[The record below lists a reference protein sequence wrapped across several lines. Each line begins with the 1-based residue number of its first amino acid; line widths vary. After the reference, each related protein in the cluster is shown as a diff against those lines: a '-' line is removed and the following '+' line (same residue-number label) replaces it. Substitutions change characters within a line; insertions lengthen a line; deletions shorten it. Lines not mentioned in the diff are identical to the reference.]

1 MSKSVIAGSS
11 CVLGGNAWDLSS
23 WKSYVAGAM
32 FAAVRL
38 DKPGDADHGKFW
50 DATGAGSWQAAP
62 VTWPSATYR
71 RGSWWEYVLPAAATT
86 GKAGGFVHLTDLSDD
101 LTDPSVSAST
111 CSRDCQSADIVIA
124 SATVGLRSVT
134 VHAHTVALVS
144 VSDMTVCVYDSG
156 LTNLI
161 SRQLTDATGNI
172 VLSLD
177 DGTYAVRFA
186 KAGYVAASGT
196 ITVTADATF
205 VFVVTA
211 VAAPAAASP
220 DLCTVYG
227 YALDASGVPVNGET
241 LSFYG
246 YAPLGVLV
254 DVVVTT
260 PVQVV
265 TGPSVLHPAWTPGY
279 FEIDLLRLAQ
289 IKISSRLAKLD
300 GLTINIPNTA
310 SALLATLV
318 EAAK

>member
-1 MSKSVIAGSS
+1 VSKSVIAGQP
-11 CVLGGNAWDLSS
+11 VTLGGNAWDLSS
-23 WKSYVAGAM
+23 WKAYVAGAM

-62 VTWPSATYR
+62 ALWPSATYT
-71 RGSWWEYVLPAAATT
+71 RGSWWAYALPAAATT
-86 GKAGGFVHLTDLSDD
+86 GKAGSYVQLTDLSDD
-101 LTDPSVSAST
+101 LTDPSLTATT
-111 CSRDCQSADIVIA
+111 CSRDCQGAAITA
-124 SATVGLRSVT
+124 GGTLGLRSVT
-134 VHAHTVALVS
+134 IHAHTVALVS

-156 LTNLI
+156 VTNLI
-161 SRQLTDATGNI
+161 SRQITDAGGNV

-196 ITVTADATF
+196 IVVAVDATF

-211 VAAPAAASP
+211 IAAPAAASP

-227 YALDASGVPVNGET
+227 YALDAGGVPVNGET
-241 LSFYG
+241 ISFYG
-246 YAPLGVLV
+246 LAPLGVLL

-260 PVQVV
+260 PASVM
-265 TGPSVLHPAWTPGY
+265 TGPSALHPAWTPGY
-279 FEIDLLRLAQ
+279 FEIDLLRLSQ
-289 IKISSRLAKLD
+289 IKTSSRLAKLD
-300 GLTINIPNTA
+300 GLVIDIPNAA
-310 SALLATLV
+310 SAALATLV